1 MVEVGGGERG
11 ADGEIGDAACV
22 GTGEGMVNCIDV
34 GG

>member
-11 ADGEIGDAACV
+11 ADREISDAACV
-22 GTGEGMVNCIDV
+22 GAGEGMVNCIDV